1 MDEAQ
6 AVDRARAGDVDAYEW
21 LVRQYSAAAV
31 RLATAICGSTADAE
45 DAAQEAFFKMFHAL
59 DTFRPDAALRP
70 WLLRIVANEAKN
82 RNRSARR
89 HIGLATL
96 ARAQRVRL
104 APSPEDVVVAATDAA
119 AVLAAVASLGERD
132 RMVIAYRY
140 FAGLSEHEMA
150 EALGCRPGTVKSRLA
165 RALARLRPLL
175 ARRGVTIAYD

>member
-1 MDEAQ
+1 
-6 AVDRARAGDVDAYEW
+6 
-21 LVRQYSAAAV
+21 
-31 RLATAICGSTADAE
+31 
-45 DAAQEAFFKMFHAL
+45 
-59 DTFRPDAALRP
+59 
-70 WLLRIVANEAKN
+70 
-82 RNRSARR
+82 
-89 HIGLATL
+89 
-96 ARAQRVRL
+96 VRL
-104 APSPEDVVVAATDAA
+104 APSPEDVVVAETDAA